1 MGSILVNF
9 GDFGN
14 EGETGEKLL
23 LYFIWRVIK
32 KIMSEKWRQNGRYI
46 AQFWEFVAANE
57 NLIILIDFVN
67 FEY

>member
-32 KIMSEKWRQNGRYI
+32 KIMSEKWRQNGGYI

-57 NLIILIDFVN
+57 NLIILVDFVN